1 MTAPKSFSD
10 LPSWQ
15 DIEQS
20 EGFSAL
26 DQQKKNE
33 AYDLWSSD
41 YTRLAIENPDE
52 LNPGDWEFFKKANAR
67 KKAELSG
74 SATPLDL
81 DDAEDAPLDLQ
92 PKVSSLVGLA
102 NQFEELDKKY
112 QVGQTTPEEWEAHD
126 ALKKVFTP
134 EKKEL
139 AEKIKAIQTSSD
151 DESMIHDGEFIAS
164 PSLLLKKK
172 EYAEAI
178 RNSTLTDEQKADA
191 LFQGR
196 MLRDRVGSSLRE
208 QIRQVDEGMADAWLG
223 GLNSFKE
230 FEEIEKQR
238 DPDLS
243 DADIMEAWQRKTG
256 MFSNMEAQFKLGL
269 RGGFADLISTYY
281 GLKQLTGLGD
291 QETAMRM
298 GQAALEAGQKL
309 GAAGEAIGGAT
320 ALKTLTQVGVGML
333 PQVISGGT
341 AGMVTAAGRFAL
353 AGAGRIAATAG
364 LRRAAVAS
372 VATRLGTEASKKLA
386 AKAAARAAT
395 STLAQTMILSGVQS
409 AGASFQST
417 YDDYLREEVDMLPTA
432 QKEDPQALAL
442 AKERARKSARGRSL
456 VSGAVTGIV
465 TGAFGLTG
473 LESFGKAAK
482 DVIARPGWQEAIKAG
497 LGSYLIR
504 TAGKEF
510 SSEFSEEAIDN
521 AANDL
526 IDKIA
531 LGGDKPIGDII
542 KESLEAGIVGGVFG
556 GGIGTAK
563 ALSDVYEARKQA
575 KTNPNI
581 RQQLEAAERA
591 ANAGLPA
598 VSAVVREKA
607 EAQVESLTQQQLD
620 EKAAQQTAEAEK
632 ALQQPPAA
640 EGAADPFAPP
650 GEAQA
655 DEEAPVTTPTSVP
668 DWVKESAAA
677 AAAQVPAETQ
687 QRIKELAAD
696 RKTAKEIATETGLDV
711 DTVQSLRVALGIPP
725 WTSTT
730 SIGNAPVENPE
741 FTAWRKKF
749 LSAPSVEAPSQP
761 GSAPQPPVAKTAEER
776 DIQSAEYTLKLATE
790 WTNKNGAAFGVSEP
804 AYIAFANDEGTDIH
818 PPRMPQVLAEKAR
831 LEKIGYTFDLA
842 NRKPA
847 KGGTHTGVIIPI
859 IPLPPA
865 TVATPTPPV
874 ASLPR
879 GQKKEAQPA
888 ASKSAFDSQGP
899 GFGDKRT
906 VRELAEQ
913 GGPGRDPLLVPRL
926 PKFPIGDGAQV
937 TTNTGETVT
946 LNDDPR
952 WDEGLNQWMYPTTVG
967 AFQERNLVS
976 VNKDAPMSGKAL
988 LGIPRGKPISGA
1000 VMTFTREDGPPT
1012 FTAAP
1017 PPTETV
1023 PAEAPAKAKAKR
1035 VRRTKAEAQPEPPKP
1050 SDTETKKPQ
1059 ASSVPPVER
1068 EPAVESPAGQAQE
1081 GTAPR
1086 TGEGQ
1091 KAEARGVT
1099 KPEQPT
1105 SEEEVLTEPSEIVLK
1120 VAKRFG
1126 GRIAWSQGDLAIIE
1140 GFQLF
1145 GSKSLYIAVV
1155 GDRYSLTDFTLMESE
1170 QRKSLL
1176 GNNEDLFLRKREEII
1191 EANNRMLAENPD
1203 GPFTNGQTTVVSKNV
1218 PQNTAAVFR
1227 EWVRLLG
1234 LSAPTRIVLTT
1245 PQDAIDM
1252 ASKYGGKFRRI
1263 GVTSLMR
1270 DNERGQMTPLG
1281 ENDFHIFYKE
1291 DVSYARTLEVL
1302 AHELGHILERQA
1314 FENLPDDQ
1322 RKAIITEH
1330 EKWLKRVGS
1339 QKALNGIRELRSM
1352 RTGKIH
1358 PSFSQM
1364 DDRFDS
1370 LGAYWTSFSEW
1381 FADQVAR
1388 WATTTDKPLTVVE
1401 KFFARLGKKLR
1412 EFFNLK
1418 GSQFAPNQQVSDW
1431 LNSLSPDLNAVVEA
1445 TLAPAETTTKDS
1457 LPAGQAQEG
1466 AAPRIGKG
1474 QKAETRGVTKL
1485 RKAAVKEVAVKPA
1498 PVKAAAERV
1507 AKATTPFT
1515 KALATKVDFPPSGS
1529 SAQMADTY
1537 YPALEDL
1544 MFNDEMR
1551 VPNTAQINAL
1561 LKANTGRGLPN
1572 GDPALT
1578 DLLVR
1583 LQTAWSAKYPS
1594 EKGVPDA
1601 FLVGAHKGSVRLA
1614 LEEKSSK
1621 DKSTNEVNGVFPVK
1635 IVRGKKVGFFT
1646 NDPTLTARQFS
1657 AGLAPKIPASIIK
1670 SRKVHSNI
1678 KFDAEGN
1685 VTSVIHPK
1693 YDVEIKSL
1701 GQLRQVYRESPQKA
1715 RKAEIRVGNIDKKL
1729 ADAANKLGVSP
1740 DIVMDRL
1747 GELIASAENTRAIA
1761 IQNGSTQVL
1770 AIATANI
1777 AKYTEML
1784 GSLQS
1789 ATQPD
1794 MPSASFV
1801 GNLLADYP
1809 VPAPNE
1815 ESLLSKYLLL
1825 DDKNQTTKLETM
1837 IRQTLNNKT
1846 LRAKGVAVEQEVL
1859 TGVINTALREIRAA
1873 SSRNGG
1879 AEVDPAKLRPIRGI
1893 VENVVKETERKQLN
1907 HRSISTVSRDELN
1920 AEGAALIDPSDEAP
1934 NPAETMMVREE
1945 EELTNAPVSSELAAE
1960 LKEGMLKLFPNQK
1973 ISGPDSIEAQTQ
1985 RLVQNPAQARRAA
1998 EFIKAKIPFS
2008 VGLDGELVFSYGKKL
2023 TGEELASLVKLMDK
2037 INIPATGL
2045 PKGEKTLLERL
2056 DKNPNVGRF
2065 FLEASLY
2072 LREVLLDVKMT
2083 DGSPM
2088 YTEAA
2093 INKKNFLELTRLA
2106 GTETTNRALDAA
2118 RSNLDKYIDLPDVSL
2133 PRAMAVVTYALGGK
2147 RARVARTDRG
2157 TVRLVFDPR
2166 DPGYSSSAMLD
2177 KSSSEWASYDR
2188 QTRVLMT
2195 YQTEEEAKVHREV
2208 MVESLRGFVGTA
2220 RTKMA
2225 ALEER
2230 VKKAEE
2236 QLAYLKGTIPSL
2248 GEVGP
2253 PTQEAITK
2261 RTAEIS
2267 RIERNR
2273 DGMVAE
2279 FSSLDDS
2286 VQQAEATL
2294 ADIVAPPVSALPDSP
2309 EKAAIKEA
2317 FVKKLQRMSQVFK
2330 NQVERA
2336 RAAGATESTRL
2347 ARSVAISREVTAT
2360 APGSAWPRTIH
2371 ETSLY
2376 DAGIKSGESAAS
2388 LRSALSRLAN
2398 TVDKNRPPAIQHLA
2412 KMIVDNQAL
2421 MEGIEGVDVIHDPM
2435 LRMDAVV
2442 SEGILVINT
2451 ASMPGTVM
2459 TEQEAKHLAVEAA
2472 LRALIHNAAANLTAP
2487 DAVLTDSQRQALDNL
2502 EQLRQEAIE
2511 VERKTR
2517 PDGLQS
2523 RFAPHLKDVASFVSG
2538 VMTSPEFANMLQ
2550 GYMTSVKT
2558 PGLKSVWGRFWKA
2571 LANLLTGRDTAFGS
2585 ALHASLMESGRLFAL
2600 NPPPGPSVMDNMVA
2614 AMSDP
2619 GIAFPSSR
2627 TSQVAELAHIERVEE
2642 AMDTADSSE
2651 AITTA
2656 QDRLLGFGT
2665 GDTET
2670 EQANEGVLPDNMA
2683 LGASGKVAKKKK
2695 PTRVAKAAPATPTP
2709 EAPATPTPTARAKKK
2724 APSKKTP
2731 WQFFNSIKGA
2741 TAVVQR
2747 AQQSVEGAED
2757 VEMPSDEELNTSR
2770 EQLCQKIQ
2778 TLRNSSYS
2786 DKKSRIRALE
2796 KLVSQIDL
2804 HLSESPTPP
2813 LDTDSES
2820 VVAVAGE
2827 TPEVLPPADEE
2838 TEVEDA
2844 LPETQTEEQA
2854 EEEAAESDEDPE
2866 QHQEAEPETAPINGA
2881 ELSRQVSESTGY
2893 SVTFVVS
2900 AAPDSATSEPVFV
2913 THDRNDRTIY
2923 VRNQQVENLIK
2934 QGMDAGMSR
2943 EAAQKYAFEKVLED
2957 AETMAIV
2964 HKFSDGELLRTYEE
2978 MTVKERQE
2986 IIKKVY
2992 GLKPGMPGYAEA
3004 SGRSKNLSLE
3014 QMTQQRAA
3022 IAIHYLRRLR
3032 QLATTGFTTEDVVAM
3047 RNKPQSAV
3055 ARAVAYLRASARQFF
3070 TRWNTYGNVYAVR
3083 AILNAEDFLTQLGE
3097 SPVAGSSML
3106 TDPGKIPAAE
3116 VVPTLAR
3123 VLGKTSAEI
3132 EEDIEEGLRIRK
3144 LLLNDKDFGDE
3155 NMTRPMEADEMT
3167 AFLDE
3172 LGLKDGDPAS
3182 VAEALRRISEMD
3194 GVDPVVQNVAKYL
3207 SEHADIANLAAFS
3220 TTMKGISVRSRNGQ
3234 FVEPAGLYYSTQ
3246 HALVINTNAE
3256 YPISKN
3262 SFIET
3267 FLHECTH
3274 ATTSIAIQ
3282 KYTNYK
3288 KSGSV
3293 GDAPLAPDTMKAVA
3307 ELETILNGVRDFAKK
3322 NGDTQYDYRLSD
3334 VEEFVAG
3341 VLTDTRFTS
3350 WLSSVPNSAVAGVG
3364 SDSNTSLIKRIL
3376 MRIYRIAW
3384 PDLDTNVTVMKSLD
3398 RIFNIAARPQVVIT
3412 PVSPSKE
3419 VLGVFTPEQ
3428 FAAAPERLRE
3438 RQAGSEVLNVDYDAF
3453 IEKASSAISEASR
3466 DASANLP
3473 AVGTGVLAPSMTVV
3487 SEIDADYTVAL
3498 QGDNGNDN
3506 LTEQLRAASKA
3517 DRQKVLNDWVARNP
3531 QSAEMLQQRVDEA
3544 AKAAGYNV
3552 GPVWHYTAGD
3562 SADFNQF
3569 DKAKAEL
3576 GAFFFS
3582 PENRNMSGRRD
3593 AKLKGKF
3600 YLSLNNPRVVT
3611 ESKSV
3616 GGVDNPMAYY
3626 SSEGLSSRGF
3636 DGIVGTKGLPEGGRE
3651 VVEYLV
3657 FEPNQIKSADPIT
3670 YDDAGNVISLSQRFN
3685 PKSPDISANLPA
3697 VGNKQAR
3704 RFVSDGDRQAMLER
3718 MRPTRALLN
3727 SIPGLAPSVQA
3738 MLAGAEYAGSVNSDD
3753 LSVVEARIG
3762 PALRS
3767 AVGPAEYQELA
3778 GRLADYNLTPVQ
3790 SQIALA
3796 VIVKGLN
3803 DRLVSLSSMGVKSS
3817 ARFAVERD
3825 FARTA
3830 EILSRR
3836 LQDIRSNN
3844 AQELQ
3849 IGNLIRN
3856 ILNPA
3861 YAARTY
3867 RTSMVDKAREMLE
3880 GSPETAAAVETVKG
3894 IATAAADE
3902 AAATAVRRSTLPR
3915 RVAEAGGRAAGADPE
3930 MVQTMFDFMEELAS
3944 LQARGTIQTSGL
3956 PIPADMAN
3964 WVADRMV
3971 QMMKGRLTKAGSD
3984 ERTFL
3989 EEYSDEVRR
3998 QVATRIN
4005 TVLKEGADAG
4015 ESAPSL
4021 VDRLITSLEFAP
4033 MVESALNQSREAI
4046 LARLVPG
4053 PDATPEQIA
4062 AYDDART
4069 RLAGL
4074 TYDIVPLDTAIK
4086 VVRKSFNMRQ
4096 QVLLELT
4103 DQHTSLEA
4111 LTAMIAESADLSE
4124 TQAAALAKSFRT
4136 AYEAEA
4142 RRVTEK
4148 MLKDYAQRIKDAK
4161 IRGPVEKLTKSEKF
4175 LQLAR
4180 LGGLRDEEVYDAMAK
4195 EFGLPSY
4202 DPEVAARLDA
4212 EAVRI
4217 SEMPQGS
4224 VQRLDATRELNA
4236 SVVRELFNQLLSAQG
4251 VSALRKN
4258 PEMFWKYLRD
4268 IPISMWKSGVLSGF
4282 GTQQVNFAM
4291 GTIQSVMDLSFNS
4304 VAYAVKAKDPSLA
4317 AGNFLTLLRSIGWVF
4332 DPATRK
4338 ETWLEMKR
4346 AAMTGRT
4353 RFASEQSENM
4363 LVLEQDIP
4371 PPDIPVVKQL
4381 MSGTKNFFKL
4391 LGRLISIVDATVSVP
4406 AYVARQRMALAY
4418 AMSMQ
4423 GIQGKHAAD
4432 LMRASFSPDEATMRE
4447 INAIVESERPHF
4459 SNSPRPDLAMQA
4471 RRMQLLEQ
4479 RRAELYDKI
4488 TDGMSDI
4495 DRESFIEASRESA
4508 SFANL
4513 SGKPVGIMG
4522 AVFDGCFGQLER
4534 ATGGATSILFSFVK
4548 AMANMFDFSAAMSF
4562 PLGAISFARAFNASP
4577 SALMD
4582 QNNKYRRKRVERGSV
4597 EFYKLITQGFAAL
4610 AIQST
4615 VAALYVAGLEDEK
4628 EDREP
4633 YFMVYGEGP
4642 ADPELAA
4649 QLRYRQPRWKPYTL
4663 KVGSLYLNWKDL
4675 PGFNIMMSGL
4685 AAVTDGMMNS
4695 KTKDPS
4701 KLRSER
4707 ETVKYAIG
4715 LVRSVIAKNSMQGIM
4730 DAAEILSDNTI
4741 AKASAD
4747 VKAVKMATN
4756 FVSGVTNPRL
4766 IRDIADIGRG
4776 IAGGGEFALPQV
4788 SNYSQALQTL
4798 VPGHTV
4804 TTDTDAMVNMVG
4816 RPITNFWFAPLTKR
4830 LLPMTAD
4837 DGYDPILT
4845 PLVSAGLEVSPVKSS
4860 AKIATL
4866 KSDSDEID
4874 PAGGTLGSFS
4884 PEVQVKASKLFGDY
4898 LDRTMTQKYIEDV
4911 TRRGR
4916 LGGESLKAAQEE
4928 IDRLCT
4934 DARKYA
4940 TDMIESE
4947 VLQRKIKPHWQE

>member
-74 SATPLDL
+74 NATPLDL
-81 DDAEDAPLDLQ
+81 DDAEDASLDLQ
-92 PKVSSLVGLA
+92 PKVSSLVDLA

-112 QVGQTTPEEWEAHD
+112 QVGQTTPEEWDAHD

-134 EKKEL
+134 EKKDL
-139 AEKIKAIQTSSD
+139 AEKIKAIQASSD

-208 QIRQVDEGMADAWLG
+208 QIRQADEVMADTWLG

-238 DPDLS
+238 DQDQS

-256 MFSNMEAQFKLGL
+256 MFSNMGTQFKLGL
-269 RGGFADLISTYY
+269 FGGGADLISTYY

-291 QETAMRM
+291 QETAMSM
-298 GQAALEAGQKL
+298 GQAALEVGQKL

-320 ALKTLTQVGVGML
+320 ALKSLTQAGVGML
-333 PQVISGGT
+333 PQVISGWA
-341 AGMVTAAGRFAL
+341 AGAVTAAGRFAL

-417 YDDYLREEVDMLPTA
+417 YDDYLKEEVDMLPTA

-521 AANDL
+521 VANDL
-526 IDKIA
+526 VDKIA

-542 KESLEAGIVGGVFG
+542 KESLEAGIVGGVLG

-563 ALSDVYEARKQA
+563 ALFDVYEARKQA

-632 ALQQPPAA
+632 ALQQPPATEAPVSEASQVQPAYRPATEVARAVEDQLNGLPADDPQREVLQQRLEGLRMAISANPDAMVPMLEPEQAATA

-650 GEAQA
+650 GEAPSA
-655 DEEAPVTTPTSVP
+655 EEAPVATPADEEVPVATPSPAQPPAPSKEMFDALAVGETYTSP
-668 DWVKESAAA
+668 DGTVWTRRDNQFGEPVMVSRSEGG
-677 AAAQVPAETQ
+677 QVRLPT
-687 QRIKELAAD
+687 AD
-696 RKTAKEIATETGLDV
+696 FA
-711 DTVQSLRVALGIPP
+711 SLLLR
-725 WTSTT
+725 
-730 SIGNAPVENPE
+730 
-741 FTAWRKKF
+741 
-749 LSAPSVEAPSQP
+749 SAPA
-761 GSAPQPPVAKTAEER
+761 
-776 DIQSAEYTLKLATE
+776 
-790 WTNKNGAAFGVSEP
+790 
-804 AYIAFANDEGTDIH
+804 
-818 PPRMPQVLAEKAR
+818 
-831 LEKIGYTFDLA
+831 
-842 NRKPA
+842 
-847 KGGTHTGVIIPI
+847 
-859 IPLPPA
+859 
-865 TVATPTPPV
+865 PTPPV

-888 ASKSAFDSQGP
+888 ASKSVFDRPGP
-899 GFGDKRT
+899 GFGEKRT

-913 GGPGRDPLLVPRL
+913 GGPGRDPLLVPGL

-937 TTNTGETVT
+937 TTNTGEKVT

-952 WDEGLNQWMYPTTVG
+952 WDEGLGQWMYPTTVG
-967 AFQERNLVS
+967 AYQERNLVS
-976 VNKDAPMSGKAL
+976 VSKEAPMSGKAL
-988 LGIPRGKPISGA
+988 LGIPRGRQISGA
-1000 VMTFTREDGPPT
+1000 VVTFTRASGPPT

-1035 VRRTKAEAQPEPPKP
+1035 VRRTKAEAQPETPKP
-1050 SDTETKKPQ
+1050 RDTETKEPQ

-1086 TGEGQ
+1086 IGKGQ

-1099 KPEQPT
+1099 EPEQPT
-1105 SEEEVLTEPSEIVLK
+1105 PKEEVLTEPSEIVLK
-1120 VAKRFG
+1120 IAERFG
-1126 GRIAWSQGDLAIIE
+1126 GRVAWSQGDLAIIE

-1155 GDRYSLTDFTLMESE
+1155 GNRYSLTDFTLMESE

-1191 EANNRMLAENPD
+1191 ETNNRMLAENPD

-1234 LSAPTRIVLTT
+1234 LNAPTRIVLTT

-1352 RTGKIH
+1352 RVGKIH

-1418 GSQFAPNQQVSDW
+1418 GSQFAPNQQVADW

-1457 LPAGQAQEG
+1457 LPVGQAQEG
-1466 AAPRIGKG
+1466 TAPRTGKG
-1474 QKAETRGVTKL
+1474 QKAETRGVAKL

-1498 PVKAAAERV
+1498 PVKAAAEKV
-1507 AKATTPFT
+1507 AKATTPVT
-1515 KALATKVDFPPSGS
+1515 KALAAKVDFAPAGS
-1529 SAQMADTY
+1529 PAQMATTY
-1537 YPALEDL
+1537 YPALEEL

-1561 LKANTGRGLPN
+1561 LKENTNRGLPN

-1578 DLLVR
+1578 DLLAR
-1583 LQTAWSAKYPS
+1583 LQAAWSAKYPS
-1594 EKGVPDA
+1594 ERGVPA
-1601 FLVGAHKGSVRLA
+1601 TFLVGAHKGSVRPA
-1614 LEEKSSK
+1614 LEEKTSRE
-1621 DKSTNEVNGVFPVK
+1621 KSANELNGVFPVK
-1635 IVRGKKVGFFT
+1635 IVSGKKVGFFT

-1657 AGLAPKIPASIIK
+1657 AGLAPKIPANIIR
-1670 SRKVHSNI
+1670 SGKVHPNI
-1678 KFDAEGN
+1678 KFDVDGN

-1693 YDVEIKSL
+1693 YGVEIKSL
-1701 GQLRQVYRESPQKA
+1701 GQLQQVYKESPQKA
-1715 RKAEIRVGNIDKKL
+1715 KKAEIRVGNIDKKL
-1729 ADAANKLGVSP
+1729 ADAAKQLGVSP
-1740 DIVMDRL
+1740 DKVMDRL
-1747 GELIASAENTRAIA
+1747 GELIASAENTYAIA
-1761 IQNGSTQVL
+1761 IQNGNTQVL
-1770 AIATANI
+1770 AIAKANI
-1777 AKYTEML
+1777 AKYTAML

-1789 ATQPD
+1789 ATQPE

-1801 GNLLADYP
+1801 GKLLADYP

-1815 ESLLSKYLLL
+1815 ESLLSEYLLL
-1825 DDKNQTTKLETM
+1825 DEKNQTTKLETM
-1837 IRQTLNNKT
+1837 IRQTLSNRT
-1846 LRAKGVAVEQEVL
+1846 LRAKGAAVEQEVL

-1873 SSRNGG
+1873 SSRNDG

-1893 VENVVKETERKQLN
+1893 VEDMVKETERKQVN

-1920 AEGAALIDPSDEAP
+1920 AEGAALVDPSDEAP

-1945 EELTNAPVSSELAAE
+1945 EELTNAPVSPELAAE

-1973 ISGPDSIEAQTQ
+1973 ISGPDSIAAQTQ

-1998 EFIKAKIPFS
+1998 EFLKAKIPFS

-2072 LREVLLDVKMT
+2072 LRDVLLDVKMT

-2118 RSNLDKYIDLPDVSL
+2118 RSNLDRYIDLPDVSL

-2157 TVRLVFDPR
+2157 IVRLVFDPR

-2253 PTQEAITK
+2253 PTQAAITK

-2442 SEGILVINT
+2442 NEGILVINT

-2487 DAVLTDSQRQALDNL
+2487 DAVLTDSQRQALDSL

-2511 VERKTR
+2511 AERKTR

-2550 GYMTSVKT
+2550 GYKTSVKI

-2665 GDTET
+2665 GNTET

-2683 LGASGKVAKKKK
+2683 LGAPGKVAKKKK
-2695 PTRVAKAAPATPTP
+2695 PARVAKAAPATPTP

-2757 VEMPSDEELNTSR
+2757 VEMPSDEELNTAR

-2786 DKKSRIRALE
+2786 DKKRRIRALE

-2900 AAPDSATSEPVFV
+2900 AAPDSETSEPVFV

-3022 IAIHYLRRLR
+3022 IAVHYLRRLR

-3155 NMTRPMEADEMT
+3155 NMTRPMEADEMA

-3172 LGLKDGDPAS
+3172 LGLKDGDPTS

-3473 AVGTGVLAPSMTVV
+3473 AVG
-3487 SEIDADYTVAL
+3487 
-3498 QGDNGNDN
+3498 
-3506 LTEQLRAASKA
+3506 
-3517 DRQKVLNDWVARNP
+3517 
-3531 QSAEMLQQRVDEA
+3531 
-3544 AKAAGYNV
+3544 
-3552 GPVWHYTAGD
+3552 
-3562 SADFNQF
+3562 
-3569 DKAKAEL
+3569 
-3576 GAFFFS
+3576 
-3582 PENRNMSGRRD
+3582 
-3593 AKLKGKF
+3593 
-3600 YLSLNNPRVVT
+3600 
-3611 ESKSV
+3611 
-3616 GGVDNPMAYY
+3616 
-3626 SSEGLSSRGF
+3626 
-3636 DGIVGTKGLPEGGRE
+3636 
-3651 VVEYLV
+3651 
-3657 FEPNQIKSADPIT
+3657 
-3670 YDDAGNVISLSQRFN
+3670 
-3685 PKSPDISANLPA
+3685 
-3697 VGNKQAR
+3697 NKQAR

-3803 DRLVSLSSMGVKSS
+3803 DRLVSLSSMGVTSS

-3902 AAATAVRRSTLPR
+3902 AAATAVGRSTLPR

-3998 QVATRIN
+3998 QVAARIN
-4005 TVLKEGADAG
+4005 AVLKEGADAG

-4062 AYDDART
+4062 AYGDART

-4291 GTIQSVMDLSFNS
+4291 GTIQSVMDLGFNS
-4304 VAYAVKAKDPSLA
+4304 VAYAAKAKDPSLA
-4317 AGNFLTLLRSIGWVF
+4317 AGNFLTLLRSVGWMF

-4432 LMRASFSPDEATMRE
+4432 LMRASFSPDETTMRE
-4447 INAIVESERPHF
+4447 VNAIVESEKAHF
-4459 SNSPRPDLAMQA
+4459 SSSPRPDLAMQA

-4495 DRESFIEASRESA
+4495 DRENFIEASRESA

-4522 AVFDGCFGQLER
+4522 AIFDGCFGQLER

-4633 YFMVYGEGP
+4633 NFMVYGEGP

-4884 PEVQVKASKLFGDY
+4884 PEVQVKASKLFGEY

>member
-1068 EPAVESPAGQAQE
+1068 EPAVES
-1081 GTAPR
+1081 
-1086 TGEGQ
+1086 
-1091 KAEARGVT
+1091 
-1099 KPEQPT
+1099 
-1105 SEEEVLTEPSEIVLK
+1105 
-1120 VAKRFG
+1120 
-1126 GRIAWSQGDLAIIE
+1126 
-1140 GFQLF
+1140 
-1145 GSKSLYIAVV
+1145 
-1155 GDRYSLTDFTLMESE
+1155 
-1170 QRKSLL
+1170 
-1176 GNNEDLFLRKREEII
+1176 
-1191 EANNRMLAENPD
+1191 
-1203 GPFTNGQTTVVSKNV
+1203 
-1218 PQNTAAVFR
+1218 
-1227 EWVRLLG
+1227 
-1234 LSAPTRIVLTT
+1234 
-1245 PQDAIDM
+1245 
-1252 ASKYGGKFRRI
+1252 
-1263 GVTSLMR
+1263 
-1270 DNERGQMTPLG
+1270 
-1281 ENDFHIFYKE
+1281 
-1291 DVSYARTLEVL
+1291 
-1302 AHELGHILERQA
+1302 
-1314 FENLPDDQ
+1314 
-1322 RKAIITEH
+1322 
-1330 EKWLKRVGS
+1330 
-1339 QKALNGIRELRSM
+1339 
-1352 RTGKIH
+1352 
-1358 PSFSQM
+1358 
-1364 DDRFDS
+1364 
-1370 LGAYWTSFSEW
+1370 
-1381 FADQVAR
+1381 
-1388 WATTTDKPLTVVE
+1388 
-1401 KFFARLGKKLR
+1401 
-1412 EFFNLK
+1412 
-1418 GSQFAPNQQVSDW
+1418 
-1431 LNSLSPDLNAVVEA
+1431 
-1445 TLAPAETTTKDS
+1445 
-1457 LPAGQAQEG
+1457 PAGQAQEG

-2550 GYMTSVKT
+2550 GYRTSVKT

>member
-417 YDDYLREEVDMLPTA
+417 YDDYLKEEVDMLPTA
-432 QKEDPQALAL
+432 LKEDPQALAL

-632 ALQQPPAA
+632 ALQQPPATEAPVSEASQVQPAYRPATEVARAVEDQLNGLPADDPQREVLQQRLEGLRMAISANPDAMVPMLEPEQAATA

-650 GEAQA
+650 GEAS
-655 DEEAPVTTPTSVP
+655 TSVP

-677 AAAQVPAETQ
+677 AAAQVPAEIQ
-687 QRIKELAAD
+687 QRVKELAAD
-696 RKTAKEIATETGLDV
+696 RKTARETATETGLDV
-711 DTVQSLRVALGIPP
+711 DTVRNLRIALGIPR
-725 WTSTT
+725 WTTATT
-730 SIGNAPVENPE
+730 KGGAPVESPE

-888 ASKSAFDSQGP
+888 AASKSVFDRPGP

-913 GGPGRDPLLVPRL
+913 GGPGRDPLLVPKL
-926 PKFPIGDGAQV
+926 PKFSIGDGAQV
-937 TTNTGETVT
+937 TTNTGEKVT

-967 AFQERNLVS
+967 TYQERNLAS
-976 VNKDAPMSGKAL
+976 VDKEAPMSGKAL

-1000 VMTFTREDGPPT
+1000 VMTFTRGDGPPT

-1081 GTAPR
+1081 GT
-1086 TGEGQ
+1086 T
-1091 KAEARGVT
+1091 
-1099 KPEQPT
+1099 
-1105 SEEEVLTEPSEIVLK
+1105 
-1120 VAKRFG
+1120 
-1126 GRIAWSQGDLAIIE
+1126 
-1140 GFQLF
+1140 
-1145 GSKSLYIAVV
+1145 
-1155 GDRYSLTDFTLMESE
+1155 
-1170 QRKSLL
+1170 
-1176 GNNEDLFLRKREEII
+1176 
-1191 EANNRMLAENPD
+1191 
-1203 GPFTNGQTTVVSKNV
+1203 
-1218 PQNTAAVFR
+1218 
-1227 EWVRLLG
+1227 
-1234 LSAPTRIVLTT
+1234 
-1245 PQDAIDM
+1245 
-1252 ASKYGGKFRRI
+1252 
-1263 GVTSLMR
+1263 
-1270 DNERGQMTPLG
+1270 
-1281 ENDFHIFYKE
+1281 
-1291 DVSYARTLEVL
+1291 
-1302 AHELGHILERQA
+1302 
-1314 FENLPDDQ
+1314 
-1322 RKAIITEH
+1322 
-1330 EKWLKRVGS
+1330 
-1339 QKALNGIRELRSM
+1339 
-1352 RTGKIH
+1352 
-1358 PSFSQM
+1358 
-1364 DDRFDS
+1364 
-1370 LGAYWTSFSEW
+1370 
-1381 FADQVAR
+1381 
-1388 WATTTDKPLTVVE
+1388 
-1401 KFFARLGKKLR
+1401 
-1412 EFFNLK
+1412 
-1418 GSQFAPNQQVSDW
+1418 
-1431 LNSLSPDLNAVVEA
+1431 
-1445 TLAPAETTTKDS
+1445 
-1457 LPAGQAQEG
+1457 
-1466 AAPRIGKG
+1466 PRIGKG
-1474 QKAETRGVTKL
+1474 QKAEARVVTKL
-1485 RKAAVKEVAVKPA
+1485 RKAAVKEVAAKPA
-1498 PVKAAAERV
+1498 PVKAAAEKV
-1507 AKATTPFT
+1507 AKATTPVT
-1515 KALATKVDFPPSGS
+1515 KALAAKVGFAPAGS
-1529 SAQMADTY
+1529 PAQIADTY

-1701 GQLRQVYRESPQKA
+1701 GQLQQVYGESPQKA

-1761 IQNGSTQVL
+1761 IQNGNTQVL
-1770 AIATANI
+1770 AIAKANI

-1784 GSLQS
+1784 GYLQS

-1809 VPAPNE
+1809 DPAPNE

-1837 IRQTLNNKT
+1837 IRNTLSNKT

-1873 SSRNGG
+1873 SSRNDG
-1879 AEVDPAKLRPIRGI
+1879 AEVDPAKLRSIRFI
-1893 VENVVKETERKQLN
+1893 VEDMVKETERKQLN

-1945 EELTNAPVSSELAAE
+1945 EELTNAPVSPELAAE

-1973 ISGPDSIEAQTQ
+1973 ISGPDSIAAQTQ

-1998 EFIKAKIPFS
+1998 EFLKAKIPFS

-2072 LREVLLDVKMT
+2072 LREVLLGVKMT

-2177 KSSSEWASYDR
+2177 KSRSEWASYDR

-2236 QLAYLKGTIPSL
+2236 QLAYLKETIPSL

-2253 PTQEAITK
+2253 PTQAAITK

-2487 DAVLTDSQRQALDNL
+2487 DAVLTDSQRQALDSL

-2550 GYMTSVKT
+2550 GYRTSVKT

-2571 LANLLTGRDTAFGS
+2571 LANLLTGRDTLFGS

-2627 TSQVAELAHIERVEE
+2627 TSQVAELVHIERVEE

-2683 LGASGKVAKKKK
+2683 LGAPGKVAKKKK
-2695 PTRVAKAAPATPTP
+2695 PARVAKAAPATPTP

-2757 VEMPSDEELNTSR
+2757 VEMPTDEELNTAR

-3123 VLGKTSAEI
+3123 VLGKTSAEV

-3438 RQAGSEVLNVDYDAF
+3438 RQASSEVLNVNYDAF

-3498 QGDNGNDN
+3498 QGDSGNDN

-3531 QSAEMLQQRVDEA
+3531 QSAEMLQRTVNEA
-3544 AKAAGYNV
+3544 ARKAGYTRKGVRFGYYVDGVPLPPSRNEELNF
-3552 GPVWHYTAGD
+3552 GPGYYV
-3562 SADFNQF
+3562 
-3569 DKAKAEL
+3569 AEDATLDTTTDAAVSVSPKVNKVALERL
-3576 GAFFFS
+3576 GLD
-3582 PENRNMSGRRD
+3582 PNRVEFRRD
-3593 AKLKGKF
+3593 AVFVKAAKPFRSEYGTNADPETVAFIEAQLAYDSAVQEANRKLGLPFESTSYGKTVADLIAQGRIPF
-3600 YLSLNNPRVVT
+3600 DSRQGQTGRV
-3611 ESKSV
+3611 
-3616 GGVDNPMAYY
+3616 GM
-3626 SSEGLSSRGF
+3626 SSEL
-3636 DGIVGTKGLPEGGRE
+3636 
-3651 VVEYLV
+3651 VVQD
-3657 FEPNQIKSADPIT
+3657 PSQIKSSAPVT

-3685 PKSPDISANLPA
+3685 PKSPDIRANLPA

-3930 MVQTMFDFMEELAS
+3930 MVQTMFDFMEELSS
-3944 LQARGTIQTSGL
+3944 LQVRGTIQTSGL

-3971 QMMKGRLTKAGSD
+3971 QMMKGRLTKVGSD

-3998 QVATRIN
+3998 QVAARIN
-4005 TVLKEGADAG
+4005 AVLKEGADAG

-4317 AGNFLTLLRSIGWVF
+4317 AGNFLTLLRSIGWMF

-4432 LMRASFSPDEATMRE
+4432 LMRASFSPDETTMRE
-4447 INAIVESERPHF
+4447 INAIVESEKAHF
-4459 SNSPRPDLAMQA
+4459 SSSPRPDLAMQA

-4522 AVFDGCFGQLER
+4522 AIFDGCFGQLER